1 MSTGVTAL
9 RVPAPVDVPI
19 EAVPPLPAGEVHL
32 WLADLDAAPGNL
44 SLLDAAERER
54 LERIIHAKG
63 RARFVRARE
72 LLRRLLGAYAGT
84 EPAGLAFG
92 TRGEGKPFLTLPE
105 EPVRFNL
112 SHTGAAWLLAVARD
126 REVGV
131 DLERTDRPEPSARI
145 AERIFSP
152 NEVKHLDG
160 LTPDRRVTN
169 FFRVWTVREAVT
181 KLRAEGIFTLSAGFD
196 VVAEPGGG
204 IRMNPHPGEPLRIRV
219 GAVPAPADHV
229 GALAIEGSPGTVRFF
244 RLA

>member
-1 MSTGVTAL
+1 VTAL
-9 RVPAPVDVPI
+9 PVPAPVDGRI
-19 EAVPPLPAGEVHL
+19 EAVPPLPDDEIHL
-32 WLADLDAAPGNL
+32 WLADLDAAPGDA
-44 SLLDAAERER
+44 SLLDAAERAR

-72 LLRRLLGAYAGT
+72 LLRRILGAYAGV
-84 EPAGLAFG
+84 EPARLAFD
-92 TRGEGKPFLTLPE
+92 TRGEGKPFLSVPDQ
-105 EPVRFNL
+105 PVRFNL
-112 SHTGAAWLLAVARD
+112 SHTGAAWLLAVARE

-152 NEVKHLDG
+152 NEVKRLAG
-160 LTPDRRVTN
+160 LTPEPRVAT
-169 FFRVWTVREAVT
+169 FFRIWTVREAVT

-196 VVAEPGGG
+196 VVAEAGGG
-204 IRMNPHPGEPLRIRV
+204 IGIDPHPGVPFRIRV
-219 GAVPAPADHV
+219 GAVPAPAGHV